1 VQRRDP
7 GKRPVLHPGG
17 GAPLR
22 SPLALL
28 TGLVALLALPTGATA
43 LALPSSGSPLVV
55 KPPAARK
62 FPGVKST
69 QYDSPVAWTWRC
81 KADSDTSPLTVTLR
95 WEVDP
100 RPLPAYS
107 KGGSAPFTFMPRAKS
122 FIVRVATSC
131 EVHKQIRVTQPLPQT
146 ARLKVRASGNTP
158 AGDGFLQLT
167 LRGGFRNPQGNAAP
181 FHLGVT
187 FAQSSR
193 TLLDPRL
200 CSWNQTAFLLAV
212 GKGVGC
218 WW

>member
-1 VQRRDP
+1 MQRSDRRR
-7 GKRPVLHPGG
+7 RPISHPGR
-17 GAPLR
+17 GASCR
-22 SPLALL
+22 SLLALFTCL
-28 TGLVALLALPTGATA
+28 AALVALITGAAA
-43 LALPSSGSPLVV
+43 LASGSPLVI

-81 KADSDTSPLTVTLR
+81 KADSDTSPLTVTMR

-107 KGGSAPFTFMPRAKS
+107 KGGNAPFRFTSRARS
-122 FIVRVATSC
+122 FSLKLAAPCEVQKQVRVEQA
-131 EVHKQIRVTQPLPQT
+131 LPQT

-158 AGDGFLQLT
+158 AGFGFLQLT
-167 LRGGFRNPQGNAAP
+167 LRGGFRNARGDAAP
-181 FHLGVT
+181 LHLGVT
-187 FAQSSR
+187 IVQSSR
-193 TLLDPRL
+193 TLLDDRL

-212 GKGVGC
+212 GRGVGC